1 MGRLEGVTQKR
12 QLDLPRR
19 QQEGYQAKVPGL
31 QNRQASGPRWC
42 EWRGKDQGGSQES
55 RGGISS
61 RESWAKLR
69 TLGHPHHSQ
78 SISQLESPKVIPI
91 VDAIDLQTPS
101 QALRFYCI
109 FVDLINL

>member
-1 MGRLEGVTQKR
+1 MNGEAKTREATESLGVELAT
-12 QLDLPRR
+12 
-19 QQEGYQAKVPGL
+19 E
-31 QNRQASGPRWC
+31 
-42 EWRGKDQGGSQES
+42 
-55 RGGISS
+55 

-78 SISQLESPKVIPI
+78 SISQLESPKVVPL

>member
-1 MGRLEGVTQKR
+1 MNGEARTREAAESLGVELATQ
-12 QLDLPRR
+12 
-19 QQEGYQAKVPGL
+19 
-31 QNRQASGPRWC
+31 
-42 EWRGKDQGGSQES
+42 
-55 RGGISS
+55 
-61 RESWAKLR
+61 RERELAKLR
-69 TLGHPHHSQ
+69 TNGHPYHSQ